1 MSTIDEIMEM
11 IYRWED
17 AADDHLDGAL
27 FLTIKS
33 AIDTKDAEIERLRA
47 RLAEINALYG
57 VPAITLSTICALPLP
72 AGTVNV
78 VMDREHGGL
87 TFAPA
92 KRQAVLLTDEQI
104 ERAVDGHGWTV
115 SELQVE
121 DIPGMARDIEAA
133 VLAANGL
140 GVRRG

>member
-72 AGTVNV
+72 EGS
-78 VMDREHGGL
+78 
-87 TFAPA
+87 
-92 KRQAVLLTDEQI
+92 RQAEVLSDAEIQQARSAAVNNAPDDVLMGRVAGLGYAELH
-104 ERAVDGHGWTV
+104 ELSRA
-115 SELQVE
+115 
-121 DIPGMARDIEAA
+121 IEAA
-133 VLAANGL
+133 ALEKNGM
-140 GVRRG
+140 GVNRG